1 MSIRHRAFLLGF
13 ISALFFCG
21 SFTATVG
28 AQDDG
33 PWTEKWVL
41 IDEPGSHRQLIR
53 ASEVKIHS
61 TIVSIRTTEGSS
73 MGWQRDFYLGD
84 APAIPEDLSGISKP
98 VLEAALEA
106 QKELSAQAG
115 DLAEPI
121 KREEARLAFAINA
134 IDKAAA
140 EEVRQEME
148 VHLKAWQET
157 EYNPEAQYPLD
168 QLDAM
173 ILQGQELIE
182 KVPDFEREM
191 RERLDTMFKHRE
203 HLAAGRKFWK
213 GQWIDP
219 NDIGQSYLEREK
231 EIYSEYFNGDISVT
245 LPSVAVSGIPVY
257 IIFTPA
263 ALTLLVL
270 LSFLFQVAS
279 KGKMPKG
286 RATKIMIVILLGLIG
301 YNSYFLYGIFA
312 GKKSIAEM
320 GVEPAAEAPA
330 LAETALGRLVFF
342 CSEPEML
349 VIKDTDQKVALKQ
362 EEINVALQRHL
373 VYEGLGS
380 EGTLDMVR
388 KKTAFLIDPRRL
400 SILDEV
406 TLMNRTF
413 LMQTHIMV
421 ELTDESIE
429 FYDFEVVLGNNKLPG
444 VMAAHVW
451 KKLQPQFQSMIR
463 QLALGKY
470 YGIHKIK
477 PGEIIMLMTGAPEGA
492 IDVNAEVKR
501 IVEETGAEN

>member
-148 VHLKAWQET
+148 VHLRAWQET

-231 EIYSEYFNGDISVT
+231 EIYSEYFNGDIFSDTSLGRGQRHTGLYHFYAGGVD
-245 LPSVAVSGIPVY
+245 LARPVVLFVPGGLEGKDAEGPCDQDHDRH
-257 IIFTPA
+257 FTWA
-263 ALTLLVL
+263 YRLQ
-270 LSFLFQVAS
+270 FLF
-279 KGKMPKG
+279 PL
-286 RATKIMIVILLGLIG
+286 RD
-301 YNSYFLYGIFA
+301 FCRE
-312 GKKSIAEM
+312 KSIAEM

-451 KKLQPQFQSMIR
+451 KKLQPNFR
-463 QLALGKY
+463 A
-470 YGIHKIK
+470 
-477 PGEIIMLMTGAPEGA
+477 
-492 IDVNAEVKR
+492 
-501 IVEETGAEN
+501 